1 MATNLPAVLDESNI
15 DNSDLETQVAFYRA
29 RIEKIE
35 KFSKNVESV
44 VKDVEEFVK
53 TSPRF
58 VEVAMECSELSAKI
72 SVLREQLYYENNPD
86 ASAPYKEEQ
95 DDHVDSSEE
104 AEELSSRMKKR
115 YSALK
120 KKIGRLLHPD
130 KTQSEFNKELY
141 HTAMFLLENLEF
153 DKLEELLR
161 NLEISRSTKA
171 SKFSKLAARD
181 TLRSTLDDLKL
192 RYAALN
198 SELLQ
203 KLNSNEGIIYNVA
216 SQYGIKSHPTF
227 NTVLNIQTQV
237 LVNLRQEHYSLQ
249 MKLHML
255 RDIRNTQQK
264 FSHDD
269 ADFTV

>member
-1 MATNLPAVLDESNI
+1 MTTNLPAVLDESNI

-29 RIEKIE
+29 SIEKIE

-95 DDHVDSSEE
+95 DDPVDNSEE

-161 NLEISRSTKA
+161 NLEVSRSTKA

-255 RDIRNTQQK
+255 RDIRNTKQK